1 MKSNL
6 TLIEFRNR
14 LEANLKMGSPKH
26 HIPWGFFSIF
36 GTNSKCFYGKYDSTT
51 FELTKN
57 SNFTPNYYFIQGTYH
72 LKENQIII
80 NYSLLR
86 IGRLRTIYLDYFPY
100 VVFFLLNSLFY
111 FSIKPPTIVYIIFN
125 LFLLIIS
132 LLMRLTLKWQG
143 KKLMQKFETVFE
155 ITA

>member
-6 TLIEFRNR
+6 TLVEFRNR
-14 LEANLKMGSPKH
+14 LEANLKMGSSKH
-26 HIPWGFFSIF
+26 YIPWGFFSIF
-36 GTNSKCFYGKYDSTT
+36 GTNSKCFYGNYDSTT
-51 FELTKN
+51 FELTKK
-57 SNFTPNYYFIQGTYH
+57 SNFTPNYYFIQGSYH
-72 LKENQIII
+72 LKENQLLI
-80 NYSLLR
+80 NYSLLP
-86 IGRLRTIYLDYFPY
+86 IGRLRIAYLTYFPY
-100 VVFFLLNSLFY
+100 VAFFLFNSLFY
-111 FSIKPPTIVYIIFN
+111 FSVKPPTIVYIIFN